1 MKNRLMMAVILMGL
15 LVGGASARATD
26 EPAGEKAPTTE
37 AGPAEGEKSPL
48 TDAQRAH
55 IVENCGEIRTK
66 LKELQKAD
74 SRVRVHLGDAYDHI
88 LGNYVTPLNVRLV
101 ENNLSGATL
110 IENQNS
116 LVDMRAIFTSDF
128 ISYQQKLEELTT
140 MNCAATPENF
150 YDTLTVVR
158 ARREIM
164 QQDAMRLRGLVSEHI
179 KLVGNLRGEL

>member
-1 MKNRLMMAVILMGL
+1 MKKRLVMAVILMGL

-26 EPAGEKAPTTE
+26 EPAGEKAPATE
-37 AGPAEGEKSPL
+37 AGPAKDEKSPL

-74 SRVRVHLGDAYDHI
+74 SRVRVHLGDTYDHI

-101 ENNLSGATL
+101 ENNLSSAPL

>member
-74 SRVRVHLGDAYDHI
+74 SRVRVHLGD
-88 LGNYVTPLNVRLV
+88 
-101 ENNLSGATL
+101 NLSGATL